1 MNGRSP
7 ASGTSTSPG
16 IVIRAAADDD
26 LPAIARLLNTEIA
39 ESPFVYAEHPVTLD
53 ERGLWLA
60 EHRSKNLPVL
70 VAVDPSS
77 GVVSGWA
84 ALSPY
89 RPSSGY
95 RLTAE
100 LSVYVD
106 RRAQRRGIGSL
117 LVQALLDA
125 AHAGGLHA
133 IVGSVDADNAPST
146 ALLGRFGF
154 VEAARLPEVGRKF
167 DRWRTQLLVLLVLRT
182 GETAG

>member
-1 MNGRSP
+1 MDGRSA
-7 ASGTSTSPG
+7 ASGASTSSG
-16 IVIRAAADDD
+16 IVIRAAADGD
-26 LPAIARLLNTEIA
+26 LPAIAGLLNTEIA
-39 ESPFVYAEHPVTLD
+39 ESPFVYAEHPVTVD
-53 ERGLWLA
+53 ERRLWLA
-60 EHRSKNLPVL
+60 EHRSKHLPVM
-70 VAVDPSS
+70 VAVDQSS

-95 RLTAE
+95 GLTAE

-117 LVQALLDA
+117 LVQALVDA

-133 IVGSVDADNAPST
+133 IVGSVDADNVPST

-167 DRWRTQLLVLLVLRT
+167 GQWRTQLLVLLVLRT
-182 GETAG
+182 GDGSG